1 MTEDRVET
9 VRINK
14 EDFFKMSK
22 EDRAEICT
30 MVMRTLAKKAN
41 ELAGLYKQLMTT
53 YQEEM
58 LVTGI
63 SVVCAISAEAF
74 PLDDPL
80 VCMTYGTPEGI
91 MHAASPLLEVL
102 KKASM
107 HLKEEDND
115 TDETDEAD
123 EAAG

>member
-1 MTEDRVET
+1 MTEDRGET

-74 PLDDPL
+74 PLDDPP
-80 VCMTYGTPEGI
+80 VCMTFGTPEGI
-91 MHAASPLLEVL
+91 MHTASPLLEAL

-107 HLKEEDND
+107 HLKEED
-115 TDETDEAD
+115 DETDEA
-123 EAAG
+123 AG

>member
-74 PLDDPL
+74 PLDDPP
-80 VCMTYGTPEGI
+80 VCMTFGTPEGI
-91 MHAASPLLEVL
+91 LHTASPLLEAL

-107 HLKEEDND
+107 HLKEEDN
-115 TDETDEAD
+115 ETDEA
-123 EAAG
+123 AG